1 MAGRQAMQEAKPN
14 LVSTVPVYRTHL
26 RFLIAKQRFLP
37 AQIMLSNLLLACLF
51 WTTILTNGGSPIRS
65 VLLSSQTYSQMI
77 GIRTTNL
84 SDGAGYQVFIPG
96 YLVVAGLLLTTAFAM
111 RPRRIIIKVSAITM
125 FFGILVAISTL
136 TSFNQ
141 LSTLNDAWAIGFTIP
156 CAMVFAVKLI
166 SSNIKGAFQISTV
179 QLLVILCI
187 VVGILRLPSG
197 LFDRGAPFYV
207 CGPIV
212 WGWLMAVG
220 ILCLVDVRSGLP
232 KLQQLLYFSV
242 LGSGLL
248 MSDSRGP
255 VLCLIFSYVCTSPFR
270 LSKYTQILVLAAVLT
285 ILISTSDFESRLI
298 YTLSDLNTVLSNV
311 RFEYLGL
318 VIPDNP
324 ESWILG
330 NGARHF
336 GFVEPTGLLQYP
348 HNVFLEAL
356 DYYGVIAMLVL
367 MFVVVK
373 AMWVATRFF
382 KSMII
387 FFSLALCLSG
397 DLSYLR
403 YLLPWCLLVLMGARK
418 SRQWLASGLPLESRT
433 KKGVL
438 SQSLAKLNIQ

>member
-1 MAGRQAMQEAKPN
+1 MQEAKPN

-248 MSDSRGP
+248 MSESRGP
-255 VLCLIFSYVCTSPFR
+255 ILCLIFSYVCTSPFR

-285 ILISTSDFESRLI
+285 ILISISDLESRLI

-367 MFVVVK
+367 LFVVVK
-373 AMWVATRFF
+373 AMWVATRLF

-438 SQSLAKLNIQ
+438 SQSLAKLTIQ

>member
-1 MAGRQAMQEAKPN
+1 MQEVKSN
-14 LVSTVPVYRTHL
+14 LVSTVHVYRTHL
-26 RFLIAKQRFLP
+26 RFLIVKKRFLL
-37 AQIMLSNLLLACLF
+37 AQIMLRNLLLACLF
-51 WTTILTNGGSPIRS
+51 WSTILTNGGSPIRS

-77 GIRTTNL
+77 GLRITNL
-84 SDGAGYQVFIPG
+84 SDEAVQQVFIQE
-96 YLVVAGLLLTTAFAM
+96 YLVVAGLLLITALAM
-111 RPRRIIIKVSAITM
+111 RPRRIIKKVSAITM

-156 CAMVFAVKLI
+156 CAMVFADKLI
-166 SSNIKGAFQISTV
+166 SSNIKSAFQISTFR
-179 QLLVILCI
+179 LLVILCI
-187 VVGILRLPSG
+187 VVGILRLPIG
-197 LFDRGAPFYV
+197 LFDRDAPFYV

-220 ILCLVDVRSGLP
+220 ILCLLDVRSGLP
-232 KLQQLLYFSV
+232 KLQQVLYFSV

-248 MSDSRGP
+248 MSGSRGP
-255 VLCLIFSYVCTSPFR
+255 VLCLIFSYVCASPFR

-285 ILISTSDFESRLI
+285 ILISISDFENRLI

-403 YLLPWCLLVLMGARK
+403 YLLPWCLLVLMGASK

-433 KKGVL
+433 KKRCAITI
-438 SQSLAKLNIQ
+438 SR

>member
-1 MAGRQAMQEAKPN
+1 MQEAKPN

>member
-1 MAGRQAMQEAKPN
+1 MQEAKSN

-26 RFLIAKQRFLP
+26 RFLIVKKRFLLE
-37 AQIMLSNLLLACLF
+37 QIMLRNLLLACLF
-51 WTTILTNGGSPIRS
+51 WSTILTNGGSPIRS
-65 VLLSSQTYSQMI
+65 VLLSSQTYSQII
-77 GIRTTNL
+77 GLRTTNL
-84 SDGAGYQVFIPG
+84 SDEAVQQVFIQE
-96 YLVVAGLLLTTAFAM
+96 YLVVAGLLLITAFAM
-111 RPRRIIIKVSAITM
+111 RPRRIIIKVSAITI
-125 FFGILVAISTL
+125 FFGLLVAISTL

-156 CAMVFAVKLI
+156 CAMVFAVELI
-166 SSNIKGAFQISTV
+166 SSNIKSAFQISTFR
-179 QLLVILCI
+179 LFVIICI

-197 LFDRGAPFYV
+197 LFDRDAPFYV

-220 ILCLVDVRSGLP
+220 ILCLLDVRSGLP
-232 KLQQLLYFSV
+232 KLQQVLYFSV

-255 VLCLIFSYVCTSPFR
+255 VLCLIFSYVCASPFR
-270 LSKYTQILVLAAVLT
+270 LSKYTQIFALAAVLT
-285 ILISTSDFESRLI
+285 ILISISGLENRLI
-298 YTLSDLNTVLSNV
+298 YALSDWNTVLSNV
-311 RFEYLGL
+311 RFKYLGL

-348 HNVFLEAL
+348 HNVFLETL

-367 MFVVVK
+367 IFVVVK

-418 SRQWLASGLPLESRT
+418 SRQWLARLLVR
-433 KKGVL
+433 
-438 SQSLAKLNIQ
+438 

>member
-1 MAGRQAMQEAKPN
+1 
-14 LVSTVPVYRTHL
+14 
-26 RFLIAKQRFLP
+26 
-37 AQIMLSNLLLACLF
+37 
-51 WTTILTNGGSPIRS
+51 
-65 VLLSSQTYSQMI
+65 MI
-77 GIRTTNL
+77 GLRTTNL
-84 SDGAGYQVFIPG
+84 SDEAVQQVFIKE
-96 YLVVAGLLLTTAFAM
+96 YLVVAGLLLIAAFAI
-111 RPRRIIIKVSAITM
+111 RPRYTLVKVSAITM
-125 FFGILVAISTL
+125 FFGILVAISSL
-136 TSFNQ
+136 SSFNQ
-141 LSTLNDAWAIGFTIP
+141 LSTLNDAWAIAFTIP

-166 SSNIKGAFQISTV
+166 SSNIKSAFQISTF
-179 QLLVILCI
+179 QLLVIICI

-197 LFDRGAPFYV
+197 LFDRDAPFYV

-232 KLQQLLYFSV
+232 KLQQVLYFSV

-248 MSDSRGP
+248 MSGSRGP
-255 VLCLIFSYVCTSPFR
+255 VLCLIFSYVCVSPFR
-270 LSKYTQILVLAAVLT
+270 FSKYTQIFALAAVLT
-285 ILISTSDFESRLI
+285 ILISKSGLENRLI
-298 YTLSDLNTVLSNV
+298 YALSDWNTVLSNV

-324 ESWILG
+324 VSWILG

-373 AMWVATRFF
+373 AMWIATRFF

-387 FFSLALCLSG
+387 FFSCALCLSG

-403 YLLPWCLLVLMGARK
+403 YLLPWCLLVLMVTGK
-418 SRQWLASGLPLESRT
+418 SRQ
-433 KKGVL
+433 
-438 SQSLAKLNIQ
+438 SLARLLVR

>member
-1 MAGRQAMQEAKPN
+1 M
-14 LVSTVPVYRTHL
+14 
-26 RFLIAKQRFLP
+26 
-37 AQIMLSNLLLACLF
+37 
-51 WTTILTNGGSPIRS
+51 
-65 VLLSSQTYSQMI
+65 
-77 GIRTTNL
+77 
-84 SDGAGYQVFIPG
+84 
-96 YLVVAGLLLTTAFAM
+96 
-111 RPRRIIIKVSAITM
+111 
-125 FFGILVAISTL
+125 
-136 TSFNQ
+136 
-141 LSTLNDAWAIGFTIP
+141 
-156 CAMVFAVKLI
+156 
-166 SSNIKGAFQISTV
+166 
-179 QLLVILCI
+179 
-187 VVGILRLPSG
+187 
-197 LFDRGAPFYV
+197 
-207 CGPIV
+207 
-212 WGWLMAVG
+212 
-220 ILCLVDVRSGLP
+220 
-232 KLQQLLYFSV
+232 
-242 LGSGLL
+242 
-248 MSDSRGP
+248 
-255 VLCLIFSYVCTSPFR
+255 
-270 LSKYTQILVLAAVLT
+270 LAAVLT
-285 ILISTSDFESRLI
+285 ILISISDFESRLI

-311 RFEYLGL
+311 RFEHLGL

-324 ESWILG
+324 ETWILG

-438 SQSLAKLNIQ
+438 SQSLANLPIQ